1 MEKHIKGLGFK
12 LQKATKKTCVV
23 DLAYKEEDLRH
34 LLCLA
39 HYSIPLNAV
48 FLPEGCLANL
58 IVAGARQG
66 PVSIN
71 DLFINGEK
79 MAKEELLEFPGIV
92 KELLPNATFRVEL
105 ENGHEIIAHTAGKMR
120 KNRIRVLAGDK
131 VLVEM
136 TPYDLTKGRITY
148 RYK

>member
-1 MEKHIKGLGFK
+1 METCPKQPLVEKHIKGLGFK

-79 MAKEELLEFPGIV
+79 MHELFKLEHFYDYSLDEQRLRDVMAFWEHKGILKIV
-92 KELLPNATFRVEL
+92 NDGNSIEVVDSP
-105 ENGHEIIAHTAGKMR
+105 
-120 KNRIRVLAGDK
+120 
-131 VLVEM
+131 
-136 TPYDLTKGRITY
+136 
-148 RYK
+148 